1 MKIIAFLGGLLYYF
15 ENPSLGR
22 PSKLLLILL
31 KHTASLIYPDEVA
44 LYKKMS
50 VWLLQ
55 WACCVQT
62 TVQYICHL
70 ININKLRY
78 LLIKT
83 RFTPPPFKEYCH

>member
-50 VWLLQ
+50 V
-55 WACCVQT
+55 
-62 TVQYICHL
+62 
-70 ININKLRY
+70 
-78 LLIKT
+78 
-83 RFTPPPFKEYCH
+83 